1 MTPQEAHKAW
11 QEAEEAYHEESRR
24 YFVIRDASEPF
35 EPVKAAAELTALRE
49 AAQAA
54 QDAYVEAVAS
64 QAKDPGDAANDS
76 LGCEG
81 TTPPARRVRPEPF
94 LPVPW

>member
-11 QEAEEAYHEESRR
+11 QQAEEAYHEESRR

-35 EPVKAAAELTALRE
+35 EPKKAAAELTALRQ

-54 QDAYVEAVAS
+54 QDAYVQAVAS
-64 QAKDPGDAANDS
+64 QVKQGGSPPGI
-76 LGCEG
+76 G
-81 TTPPARRVRPEPF
+81 T
-94 LPVPW
+94 